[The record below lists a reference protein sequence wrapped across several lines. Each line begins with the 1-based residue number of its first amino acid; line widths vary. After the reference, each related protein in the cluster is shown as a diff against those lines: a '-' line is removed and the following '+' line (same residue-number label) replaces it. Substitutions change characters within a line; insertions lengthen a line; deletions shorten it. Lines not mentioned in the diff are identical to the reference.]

1 MKYLYYLIYKF
12 VLLTPSKNEQPEHIA
27 NITLALILSFT
38 LFGILNT
45 LEFFDLNILE
55 KFWENKILFVVT
67 YMSFLIVG
75 YYLFIRNKKF
85 IDIRQKYD
93 KGTKKIKIRNASF
106 FISYLIILII
116 LNFILPE

>member
-1 MKYLYYLIYKF
+1 MSYLYYLIYKF

-27 NITLALILSFT
+27 NMALALILSFT

-55 KFWENKILFVVT
+55 KFWENKILFVIT

-75 YYLFIRNKKF
+75 YFLFIRNKKF
-85 IDIRQKYD
+85 IDIRQKLD
-93 KGTKKIKIRNASF
+93 KGNKKIKIRNASF

-116 LNFILPE
+116 LNFIIPE

>member
-1 MKYLYYLIYKF
+1 MSYLYYLIYKF
-12 VLLTPSKNEQPEHIA
+12 VLQTPSKNEQPEHIA
-27 NITLALILSFT
+27 NMALALILSFT

-45 LEFFDLNILE
+45 LEFFDLNKLE
-55 KFWENKILFVVT
+55 KFWENKILFVIT

-85 IDIRQKYD
+85 IDIRQKFD
-93 KGTKKIKIRNASF
+93 KGNKKIKIRNASF

-116 LNFILPE
+116 LNFIIPK